1 MSDNQFLDVMYNE
14 NAAAVQF
21 AIDFLLYEAA
31 IDEAPSP
38 EEVAQWRDILMKR
51 GGKFERYAHLCQKW
65 LEEEAGQ

>member
-1 MSDNQFLDVMYNE
+1 MDEFMQ
-14 NAAAVQF
+14 
-21 AIDFLLYEAA
+21 AA